1 MDSSSVSSK
10 IDYVSVI
17 CEVDPHTENK
27 TKKNISELK
36 KILPCIWHNAK
47 EHFKNGI
54 VINQAQQGWWL
65 KIQCCPA
72 SHGGHSIKIS
82 FNYQNKEALQLI
94 ANIVDKAVPDGWAL
108 FLDKGYI
115 TRIDFAID
123 FIGYKPTD
131 FIWAVS
137 HGYKKFSSYVND
149 QNGRL
154 ETAYLGSMKSSQ
166 YVVIYDRKAAKKVFE
181 KDPVKGVLSVPD
193 YEVTRIEARLKRNK
207 KDNILFK
214 DIHTLTSVLS
224 TIHVLDAK
232 FTNKQLQ
239 ESLNLMQS
247 VGSQRHLT
255 KNTKKA
261 SDFLSLSICKN
272 ISEKLKSNPITSH
285 CKNMEFQID
294 ELLSIYPLAA

>member
-1 MDSSSVSSK
+1 MVVIYNNMNSSSVSSK

-17 CEVDPHTENK
+17 CEVDPLTEYK
-27 TKKNISELK
+27 TKKNISKLK
-36 KILPCIWHNAK
+36 KTLPSILHNAK
-47 EHFKNGI
+47 EHYKNGI
-54 VINQAQQGWWL
+54 IINQALQGWWL

-72 SHGGHSIKIS
+72 GHGGNSVKVS

-94 ANIVDKAVPDGWAL
+94 ANIVDKTVPGGWAL

-123 FIGYKPTD
+123 YKGYKPTD

-137 HGYKKFSSYVND
+137 HGYKKFSSYFND

-166 YVVIYDRKAAKKVFE
+166 HVIIYDRKSANKVLE
-181 KDPVKGVLSVPD
+181 KDPVKGFLSVPD
-193 YEVTRIEARLKRNK
+193 YEVTRIEARLKRTK
-207 KDNILFK
+207 KDNVLLK
-214 DIHTLTSVLS
+214 DAHTLTSVLS

-232 FTNKQLQ
+232 FINKQLQ
-239 ESLNLMQS
+239 EPLNLMQL

-255 KNTKKA
+255 QNTNTA
-261 SDFLSLSICKN
+261 SGFLSLSICKN
-272 ISEKLKSNPITSH
+272 ISEKLKSSL
-285 CKNMEFQID
+285 F
-294 ELLSIYPLAA
+294 S

>member
-1 MDSSSVSSK
+1 MNSGSVSSK

-17 CEVDPHTENK
+17 CEVDSHTEYK
-27 TKKNISELK
+27 TKNNISELK
-36 KILPCIWHNAK
+36 KTLPSIWHNAQ

-54 VINQAQQGWWL
+54 VIDQAQQGWWL

-72 SHGGHSIKIS
+72 SHAGHSVKLS

-94 ANIVDKAVPDGWAL
+94 ANIVDKTVSGGWAL

-137 HGYKKFSSYVND
+137 HDYKKFSSYVND

-154 ETAYLGSMKSSQ
+154 ETAYIGSMKSSQ
-166 YVVIYDRKAAKKVFE
+166 HVIVYDRQAAQKVFE

-193 YEVTRIEARLKRNK
+193 YEVTRVEARIKRNK
-207 KDNILFK
+207 KDNVLLK
-214 DIHTLTSVLS
+214 DAHTLTSILS

-232 FTNKQLQ
+232 FINKPLQ

-247 VGSQRHLT
+247 VGSQRHLSQ
-255 KNTKKA
+255 NTKKA
-261 SDFLSLSICKN
+261 SDFLPISICKD
-272 ISEKLKSNPITSH
+272 ISEKLISNPINSH
-285 CKNMEFQID
+285 CKNMKIHID
-294 ELLSIYPLAA
+294 ELISSTPLAA